1 MSNPITVVAR
11 WKPAEGALEQ
21 LMAILAELQ
30 PQSLAEPGCLA
41 YEIYQ
46 STEPSPAILL
56 VERYRDQAAIDA
68 HRQSSHYQSLVVGR
82 ALPLLAERR
91 VDLLQAYSA

>member
-1 MSNPITVVAR
+1 MSSPITVIAR
-11 WKPAEGALEQ
+11 WRPVDGALEQ

-30 PQSLAEPGCLA
+30 PQSLAEPGCMA

-46 STEPSPAILL
+46 GTDPAPSILL

-68 HRQSSHYQSLVVGR
+68 HRQSVHYQSLVVER

-91 VDLLQAYSA
+91 VDLLQAYSV